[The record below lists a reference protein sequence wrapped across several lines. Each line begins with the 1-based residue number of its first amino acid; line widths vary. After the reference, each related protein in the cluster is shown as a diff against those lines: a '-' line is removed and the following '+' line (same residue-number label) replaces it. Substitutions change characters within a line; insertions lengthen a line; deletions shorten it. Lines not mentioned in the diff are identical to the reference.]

1 MTKWLLTPYGSLSHR
16 AFCNLTISQNSG
28 GAVWTVGR
36 DHEKAAGCKTVCSHT
51 ALLYC
56 PPHVPGAS
64 QVWRCR
70 AGGEGPCGEKVHG
83 LTCVHAEGRD
93 RLQLAEPRRLMRG
106 YWMRSKNSGE
116 APTFLTEAGEVLS
129 FSVHVSI

>member
-1 MTKWLLTPYGSLSHR
+1 MVPYHSELSVTLQYPRILEEQCGRWGEITKRLLGARQCAHTQLCST
-16 AFCNLTISQNSG
+16 ASQ
-28 GAVWTVGR
+28 
-36 DHEKAAGCKTVCSHT
+36 
-51 ALLYC
+51 
-56 PPHVPGAS
+56 HVPGAS

-93 RLQLAEPRRLMRG
+93 RLQLAEPRRLKRG
-106 YWMRSKNSGE
+106 YQMRSKNSGE

-129 FSVHVSI
+129 SSVHVSI